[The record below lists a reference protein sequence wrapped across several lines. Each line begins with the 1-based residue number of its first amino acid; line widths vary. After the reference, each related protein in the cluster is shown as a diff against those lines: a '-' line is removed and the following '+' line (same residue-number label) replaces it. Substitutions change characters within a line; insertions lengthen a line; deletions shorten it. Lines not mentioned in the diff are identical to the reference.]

1 MTCQDC
7 LDALNDLL
15 DGALTAARRREIE
28 GHLQGC
34 EACATVHADLARI
47 RLLGSSL
54 ERLQPPVGVWERI
67 EAETVPG
74 RAGRNP
80 AGAWWLRRAVWMPVA
95 VAASL
100 VLAVAIVYLV
110 QQQWA
115 GRSAEADPPTTSA
128 TSVGDHPELQSV
140 ATQLQLAEQHYE
152 NAIRGL
158 ERLANDRQVLDPEVA
173 AALQKNLQVIDQA
186 IDESRAAL
194 RDQPMSEQ
202 AQLSLFEA
210 FRTKIVVLQE
220 TLALINEM
228 RKGNQAEAARLADS
242 LNKS

>member
-1 MTCQDC
+1 
-7 LDALNDLL
+7 
-15 DGALTAARRREIE
+15 
-28 GHLQGC
+28 
-34 EACATVHADLARI
+34 
-47 RLLGSSL
+47 
-54 ERLQPPVGVWERI
+54 
-67 EAETVPG
+67 
-74 RAGRNP
+74 
-80 AGAWWLRRAVWMPVA
+80 
-95 VAASL
+95 
-100 VLAVAIVYLV
+100 
-110 QQQWA
+110 
-115 GRSAEADPPTTSA
+115 
-128 TSVGDHPELQSV
+128 
-140 ATQLQLAEQHYE
+140 
-152 NAIRGL
+152 
-158 ERLANDRQVLDPEVA
+158 VLDPEVA